1 MRKFFIVLVGVLL
14 LGSMAYLTSCEDD
27 FEYVSCDGTTCSDDE
42 PYSNQY
48 TDSCFSSKSTCEDDT
63 GHSCKD
69 CS

>member
-1 MRKFFIVLVGVLL
+1 MKKFFIILVGVLL

-27 FEYVSCDGTTCSDDE
+27 VEYVSCDGTTCDDDN
-42 PYSNQY
+42 PYSNQH
-48 TDSCFSSKSTCEDDT
+48 TSSCFSSESACEDDT

>member
-27 FEYVSCDGTTCSDDE
+27 FEYVSCDGITCDDSN

-48 TDSCFSSKSTCEDDT
+48 ADECYSSESACEDDT